1 MRSTPYSR
9 MCRKIFSK
17 IFKKLNIEEDE
28 KNHLLEM
35 ADIKMT
41 YDEYYSM
48 VLMNIVIAFFLS
60 MTLSLVLH
68 NIVSSK
74 ITALLIP
81 VIPSVTILL
90 VATYYI
96 YLPESRAKAR
106 AKKIDILLPYVANF
120 IATMSSAGI
129 SPGEIFKR
137 LSSVDLYGEIQKEA
151 RKISKEI
158 YIMGVDTI
166 TALKHAIERSPSRKF
181 KDFLQGIISTIQS
194 GSDLNKYF
202 KNIVDKYMYEDLLE
216 RKKNLESLAV
226 IAEIFV
232 ITVIAFPLFLV
243 IIISTMSLT
252 SSGGAISFNFLYVLS
267 LVILPLAYFGFYVLM
282 KSTAV
287 EV

>member
-9 MCRKIFSK
+9 MCKRIFKKIFE
-17 IFKKLNIEEDE
+17 KLNIEEDE

-35 ADIKMT
+35 ADIRMT
-41 YDEYYSM
+41 YEEYYSM
-48 VLMNIVIAFFLS
+48 AIMNIIIAFVS
-60 MTLSLVLH
+60 SI
-68 NIVSSK
+68 IVSLIIYNLFPSK
-74 ITALLIP
+74 ITALVVFLLPSMLTLI
-81 VIPSVTILL
+81 VSS
-90 VATYYI
+90 YYLS
-96 YLPESRAKAR
+96 LPDSRAKAR
-106 AKKIDILLPYVANF
+106 ARKIDILLPYVTNF

-137 LSSVDLYGEIQKEA
+137 LSTVDLYGEIQKEA
-151 RKISKEI
+151 KKIAKEI
-158 YIMGVDTI
+158 YIMGTDTV

-181 KDFLQGIISTIQS
+181 KDFIQGIISTIQS

-202 KNIVDKYMYEDLLE
+202 KNIVDKYMQEDLLE
-216 RKKNLESLAV
+216 RRKNLESLAI

-232 ITVIAFPLFLV
+232 ISVIAFPLFLV

-252 SSGGAISFNFLYVLS
+252 SSGGAIPFDFLYILS
-267 LVILPLAYFGFYVLM
+267 LFILPMAYFGFYVLM

>member
-9 MCRKIFSK
+9 MCRKIFSR
-17 IFKKLNIEEDE
+17 IFKKLNIKKDE

-60 MTLSLVLH
+60 MIASLVLH
-68 NIVSSK
+68 SIVSSK

-106 AKKIDILLPYVANF
+106 ARKIDVLLPYVANF

-129 SPGEIFKR
+129 SPSEIFKR

-181 KDFLQGIISTIQS
+181 KDFLQGIISTIRGDSQ
-194 GSDLNKYF
+194 
-202 KNIVDKYMYEDLLE
+202 LE
-216 RKKNLESLAV
+216 KLR
-226 IAEIFV
+226 
-232 ITVIAFPLFLV
+232 
-243 IIISTMSLT
+243 
-252 SSGGAISFNFLYVLS
+252 
-267 LVILPLAYFGFYVLM
+267 
-282 KSTAV
+282 
-287 EV
+287 

>member
-9 MCRKIFSK
+9 MCRKIFSR

-35 ADIKMT
+35 ADIRMT

-232 ITVIAFPLFLV
+232 IAVIAFPLFLV

-252 SSGGAISFNFLYVLS
+252 SSGGAIPFNFLYVLS
-267 LVILPLAYFGFYVLM
+267 LVILPLAYLGFYVLM

>member
-9 MCRKIFSK
+9 MCRKIFSR
-17 IFKKLNIEEDE
+17 IFKKLNIKKDE

-216 RKKNLESLAV
+216 RKRNLESLAI

>member
-9 MCRKIFSK
+9 MCRKIFSR
-17 IFKKLNIEEDE
+17 IFKKLNIKKDE

-232 ITVIAFPLFLV
+232 IAVIAFPLFLV

-252 SSGGAISFNFLYVLS
+252 SSGGAIPFNFLYVLS

>member
-9 MCRKIFSK
+9 MCRKIFSR
-17 IFKKLNIEEDE
+17 IFKKLNIKKDE

-68 NIVSSK
+68 SIVSSK

-232 ITVIAFPLFLV
+232 IAVIAFPLFLV

-252 SSGGAISFNFLYVLS
+252 SSGGAIPFNFLYVLS

>member
-9 MCRKIFSK
+9 MCRKIFSR
-17 IFKKLNIEEDE
+17 IFKKLNIKKDE

-181 KDFLQGIISTIQS
+181 KDFIQGIISTIQS

-202 KNIVDKYMYEDLLE
+202 ENIVDKYMYEDLLE
-216 RKKNLESLAV
+216 RKRNLESLAI

-232 ITVIAFPLFLV
+232 IAVIAFPLFLV

-252 SSGGAISFNFLYVLS
+252 SSGGAIPFNFLYVLS

>member
-9 MCRKIFSK
+9 MCRKIFSR
-17 IFKKLNIEEDE
+17 IFKKLNIKKDE

-216 RKKNLESLAV
+216 RKRNLESLAI

-252 SSGGAISFNFLYVLS
+252 SSGGAIPFNFLYVLS

>member
-9 MCRKIFSK
+9 MCRKLFSR
-17 IFKKLNIEEDE
+17 IFKKLNIKKDE

-216 RKKNLESLAV
+216 RKKNLESLAI

-232 ITVIAFPLFLV
+232 IAVIAFPLFLV

>member
-9 MCRKIFSK
+9 MCKRIFKKIFE
-17 IFKKLNIEEDE
+17 KLNIEEDE

-35 ADIKMT
+35 ADIRMT
-41 YDEYYSM
+41 YEEYYSM
-48 VLMNIVIAFFLS
+48 AIMNIIISFVSSI
-60 MTLSLVLH
+60 
-68 NIVSSK
+68 IVSLIIYNLFPSK
-74 ITALLIP
+74 ITALVVFLL
-81 VIPSVTILL
+81 PSVLTLI
-90 VATYYI
+90 VSSYYLS
-96 YLPESRAKAR
+96 LPDSRAKAR
-106 AKKIDILLPYVANF
+106 ARKIDILLPYVTNF

-137 LSSVDLYGEIQKEA
+137 LSTVDLYGEIQKEA
-151 RKISKEI
+151 KKIAKEI
-158 YIMGVDTI
+158 YIMGVDSI

-181 KDFLQGIISTIQS
+181 KDFIQGIISTIQS

-202 KNIVDKYMYEDLLE
+202 KNIVDKYMQEDLLE
-216 RKKNLESLAV
+216 RRKNLESLAI

-232 ITVIAFPLFLV
+232 ISVIAFPLFLV

-252 SSGGAISFNFLYVLS
+252 SSGGAIPFDFLYILS
-267 LVILPLAYFGFYVLM
+267 LLILPMAYFGFYVLM

>member
-9 MCRKIFSK
+9 MCRKIFSR
-17 IFKKLNIEEDE
+17 IFKKLNIKKDE

-216 RKKNLESLAV
+216 RKKNLESLAI

-232 ITVIAFPLFLV
+232 IAVIAFPLFLV

-252 SSGGAISFNFLYVLS
+252 SSGGAIPFNFLYVLS
-267 LVILPLAYFGFYVLM
+267 LVILPLAYLGFYMLM

>member
-9 MCRKIFSK
+9 MCKRIFKKIFE
-17 IFKKLNIEEDE
+17 KLNIEEDE

-35 ADIKMT
+35 ADIRMT
-41 YDEYYSM
+41 YEEYYSM
-48 VLMNIVIAFFLS
+48 AIMNMIIAFVS
-60 MTLSLVLH
+60 SI
-68 NIVSSK
+68 IVSLIIYNLFPSN
-74 ITALLIP
+74 ITALVVFLL
-81 VIPSVTILL
+81 PSVLILI
-90 VATYYI
+90 VSTYYLS
-96 YLPESRAKAR
+96 LPDSRAKAR
-106 AKKIDILLPYVANF
+106 ARKIDILLPYVTNF

-137 LSSVDLYGEIQKEA
+137 LSMVDLYGEIQKEA
-151 RKISKEI
+151 KKIAKEI
-158 YIMGVDTI
+158 YIMGTDTV

-181 KDFLQGIISTIQS
+181 KDFIQGIISTIQS

-202 KNIVDKYMYEDLLE
+202 KNIVDKYMQEDLLE
-216 RKKNLESLAV
+216 RRKNLESLAI

-232 ITVIAFPLFLV
+232 ISVIAFPLFLV

-252 SSGGAISFNFLYVLS
+252 SSGGAIPFDFLYILS
-267 LVILPLAYFGFYVLM
+267 LLILPMTYFGFYVLM

>member
-9 MCRKIFSK
+9 MCKRIFKKIFE
-17 IFKKLNIEEDE
+17 KLNIEEDE

-35 ADIKMT
+35 ADIRMT
-41 YDEYYSM
+41 YEEYYSM
-48 VLMNIVIAFFLS
+48 AIMNIIIAFVSSIIVSLIIYNLFPSNITALVVFLLPS
-60 MTLSLVLH
+60 VLTL
-68 NIVSSK
+68 IVSS
-74 ITALLIP
+74 
-81 VIPSVTILL
+81 
-90 VATYYI
+90 YYLS
-96 YLPESRAKAR
+96 LPDSRAKAR
-106 AKKIDILLPYVANF
+106 ARKIDILLPYVTNF

-137 LSSVDLYGEIQKEA
+137 LSTVDLYGEIQKEA
-151 RKISKEI
+151 KKIAKEI
-158 YIMGVDTI
+158 YIMGTDTV

-181 KDFLQGIISTIQS
+181 KDFIQGIISTIQS

-202 KNIVDKYMYEDLLE
+202 KNIVDKYMQEDLLE
-216 RKKNLESLAV
+216 RRKNLESLAI

-232 ITVIAFPLFLV
+232 ISVIAFPLFLV

-252 SSGGAISFNFLYVLS
+252 SSGGAIPFDFLYILS
-267 LVILPLAYFGFYVLM
+267 LLILPMAYFGFYVLM

>member
-9 MCRKIFSK
+9 MCRKIFSR
-17 IFKKLNIEEDE
+17 IFKKLNIKKDE

-68 NIVSSK
+68 NIISSK

-252 SSGGAISFNFLYVLS
+252 SSGGAIPFNFLYVLS
-267 LVILPLAYFGFYVLM
+267 LVILPLAYLGFYMLM

>member
-216 RKKNLESLAV
+216 RKRNLESLAI

-232 ITVIAFPLFLV
+232 IAVIAFPLFLV

-252 SSGGAISFNFLYVLS
+252 SSGGAIPFNFLYVLS

>member
-81 VIPSVTILL
+81 VIPSITILL

-216 RKKNLESLAV
+216 RKRNLESLAI

-232 ITVIAFPLFLV
+232 IAVIAFPLFLV

-252 SSGGAISFNFLYVLS
+252 SSGGAIPFNFLYVLS

>member
-9 MCRKIFSK
+9 MCRKLFSR
-17 IFKKLNIEEDE
+17 IFKKLNIKKDE

-216 RKKNLESLAV
+216 RKRNLESLAI

-232 ITVIAFPLFLV
+232 IAVIAFPLFLV

-252 SSGGAISFNFLYVLS
+252 SSGGAIPFNFLYVLS
-267 LVILPLAYFGFYVLM
+267 LVILPLAYLGFYMLM

>member
-9 MCRKIFSK
+9 MCRKIFSR
-17 IFKKLNIEEDE
+17 IFKKLNIKKDE

-68 NIVSSK
+68 SIVSSK

-106 AKKIDILLPYVANF
+106 ARKIDILLPYVANF

-232 ITVIAFPLFLV
+232 IAVIAFPLFLV

-252 SSGGAISFNFLYVLS
+252 SSGGAIPFNFLYVLS

>member
-9 MCRKIFSK
+9 MCKRIFKKIFE
-17 IFKKLNIEEDE
+17 KLNIEEDE

-35 ADIKMT
+35 ADIRMT
-41 YDEYYSM
+41 YEEYYSM
-48 VLMNIVIAFFLS
+48 AIMNIIIAFVS
-60 MTLSLVLH
+60 SI
-68 NIVSSK
+68 IVSLIIYNLFPSK
-74 ITALLIP
+74 ITALVVFLLPSMLTLI
-81 VIPSVTILL
+81 VSS
-90 VATYYI
+90 YYLS
-96 YLPESRAKAR
+96 LPDSRAKAR
-106 AKKIDILLPYVANF
+106 ARKIDILLPYVTNF

-137 LSSVDLYGEIQKEA
+137 LSTVDLYGEIQKEA
-151 RKISKEI
+151 KKIAKEI

-181 KDFLQGIISTIQS
+181 KDFIQGIISTIQS
-194 GSDLNKYF
+194 GSDLNEYF
-202 KNIVDKYMYEDLLE
+202 KNIVDKYMQEDLLE
-216 RKKNLESLAV
+216 RRKNLESLAI

-232 ITVIAFPLFLV
+232 ISVIAFPLFLV

-252 SSGGAISFNFLYVLS
+252 SSGGAIPFDFLYILS
-267 LVILPLAYFGFYVLM
+267 LFILPMAYFGFYVLM